1 LFQRQ
6 ATFQLG
12 PDAAFAGNADSGNAD
27 SGNADSGNADSG
39 NAAFLGRFRKKKWFD
54 TFLN

>member
-27 SGNADSGNADSG
+27 SGNADSGNA
-39 NAAFLGRFRKKKWFD
+39 AFLGRFRKKKWFD